1 MHIKKDIYLSK
12 LKKEIDKK
20 LVIKNALLSF
30 LFGGIVS
37 LIGQIILFSLEKV
50 GLSVQDSTT
59 FMIGIM
65 IMIAAIL
72 SAFGI
77 YDKIGQ
83 IGKCG
88 LAVPITG
95 FANSMVSSAMEY
107 KPEGFILGIGA
118 NTFKLASTVFALGVS
133 FATIIA
139 LIRYW
144 VGLL

>member
-1 MHIKKDIYLSK
+1 M
-12 LKKEIDKK
+12 
-20 LVIKNALLSF
+20 SF